1 MKLVWQLAAFSLVI
15 LFGITP
21 EQTEAQEAII
31 ELDNSSFE
39 DIPRHSREPR
49 YWTDC
54 GWPSESPPDVQPDLT
69 FQVTKQPYEGNTY
82 LGMVTRDNDTWESVG
97 QLLNQPLQEGQCYE
111 FSIKLAR
118 SLSYYSVSREK
129 NIPANYVAPVKL
141 RIWAGFGMCDKR
153 EMLDESPLVV
163 NTDWREFKF
172 KFEPGGNYTHFILE
186 AFYKTPS
193 LFPTNGNILLDDAS
207 NIRMIPCDQ
216 DVPDEPQEPQPTDEP
231 LASNDLATRSPEPV
245 NPPPSG
251 NNPAEPQ
258 TQTPPRAT
266 SIAGV
271 EREEME
277 RGRTITLEDIQFE
290 ADSSRII
297 PASLPALEELREF
310 LANNQDVTVE
320 IGGHT
325 NGWAEANYA
334 VNLSTARA
342 KAVADYLVRKGI
354 NRNQV
359 RFKGYGREKPIDT
372 NETAAGR
379 KRNQRVEIKIL
390 DM

>member
-1 MKLVWQLAAFSLVI
+1 MKFVWQIAAFSLVI
-15 LFGITP
+15 LFGISP
-21 EQTEAQEAII
+21 EQTTAQEVEIV
-31 ELDNSSFE
+31 LDNPSFE

-54 GWPSESPPDVQPDLT
+54 GWPSESPPDVQPDFT
-69 FQVTKQPYEGNTY
+69 FQVTKQAFSGNTY

-97 QLLNQPLQEGQCYE
+97 QLLNQPLEEGKCYE
-111 FSIKLAR
+111 FSMKLAR

-129 NIPANYVAPVKL
+129 NIPANYVEPIKL

-153 EMLDESPLVV
+153 EMLDESPLVS
-163 NTDWREFKF
+163 NTEWKEFKF

-193 LFPTNGNILLDDAS
+193 LFPTNGNLLLDDAS
-207 NIRMIPCDQ
+207 SIKMIPCDEP
-216 DVPDEPQEPQPTDEP
+216 VPDGPQEPEPLSEP
-231 LASNDLATRSPEPV
+231 LANVTLRSPDTPPTPDRPV
-245 NPPPSG
+245 TTPPRP
-251 NNPAEPQ
+251 
-258 TQTPPRAT
+258 QTPPQEQT
-266 SIAGV
+266 IAGV
-271 EREEME
+271 KRSEMTT
-277 RGRTITLEDIQFE
+277 GRTITMENIQFE

-297 PASLPALEELREF
+297 PQSLPALEELREF
-310 LANNQDVTVE
+310 LASNRDVTVE

-325 NGWAEANYA
+325 NGWADTKYA
-334 VNLSTARA
+334 VTLSTARA
-342 KAVADYLVRKGI
+342 KSVADYLVRKGI

-359 RFKGYGREKPIDT
+359 RYRGYGKEKPIDT

>member
-1 MKLVWQLAAFSLVI
+1 MRFFWHIAAFSLVI
-15 LFGITP
+15 LFGISP
-21 EQTEAQEAII
+21 EQTTAQEVEIV
-31 ELDNSSFE
+31 LDNPSFE

-54 GWPSESPPDVQPDLT
+54 GWPSESAPDVQPDFT
-69 FQVTKQPYEGNTY
+69 FQVTKQAFAGNTY

-97 QLLNQPLQEGQCYE
+97 QLLNQPLEEGNCYE

-129 NIPANYVAPVKL
+129 NVPANYVEPVKL

-153 EMLDESPLVV
+153 EMLDESPLVA
-163 NTDWREFKF
+163 NTDWQQFKF
-172 KFEPGGNYTHFILE
+172 KFEPGGAYTHFILE

-193 LFPTNGNILLDDAS
+193 LFPTNGNLLLDDAS
-207 NIRMIPCDQ
+207 SIKMIPCDEP
-216 DVPDEPQEPQPTDEP
+216 VPDGPQDPEPTSEP
-231 LASNDLATRSPEPV
+231 LAQVVPRSPDTPV
-245 NPPPSG
+245 RPDTPNPTP
-251 NNPAEPQ
+251 NRPQ
-258 TQTPPRAT
+258 TSPQEQT
-266 SIAGV
+266 IAGV
-271 EREEME
+271 KRSEMNTGDE
-277 RGRTITLEDIQFE
+277 ITLENIQFE

-297 PASLPALEELREF
+297 PQSLPALEELREF
-310 LANNQDVTVE
+310 LASNRDVVIE

-325 NGWAEANYA
+325 NGWADTNYA
-334 VNLSTARA
+334 ITLSTARA

-359 RFKGYGREKPIDT
+359 RYKGYGKSKQIDT

-379 KRNQRVEIKIL
+379 KRNQRVEITIL
-390 DM
+390 NM

>member
-1 MKLVWQLAAFSLVI
+1 MRLVWQLAAFSLVI

-21 EQTEAQEAII
+21 EQTAAQEVII
-31 ELDNSSFE
+31 PLDNASFE

-54 GWPSESPPDVQPDLT
+54 GWATESPPDVQPDLT
-69 FQVTKQPYEGNTY
+69 FQVTKQPYQGNTY

-97 QLLNQPLQEGQCYE
+97 QLLNQPLEEGKCYE
-111 FSIKLAR
+111 FSMKLAR

-141 RIWAGFGMCDKR
+141 RIWAGFGMCDRK

-163 NTDWREFKF
+163 NTEWREFKF
-172 KFEPGGNYTHFILE
+172 KFEPSGNYTHFILE

-207 NIRMIPCDQ
+207 SIRMIPCDQ
-216 DVPDEPQEPQPTDEP
+216 PVPDEPQEPQPTEDP
-231 LASNDLATRSPEPV
+231 AIAAAVTPRSPEP
-245 NPPPSG
+245 PS
-251 NNPAEPQ
+251 P
-258 TQTPPRAT
+258 QTPPSNPTPPQTPDSQAAN

-271 EREEME
+271 DRNEME

-297 PASLPALEELREF
+297 AASLPALEELREF
-310 LANNQDVTVE
+310 LSNNQDVRVE

-334 VNLSTARA
+334 VSLSTARA

-354 NRNQV
+354 SRNQV
-359 RFKGYGREKPIDT
+359 RYKGYGREKPIDT

-379 KRNQRVEIKIL
+379 RRNQRVEIKIL